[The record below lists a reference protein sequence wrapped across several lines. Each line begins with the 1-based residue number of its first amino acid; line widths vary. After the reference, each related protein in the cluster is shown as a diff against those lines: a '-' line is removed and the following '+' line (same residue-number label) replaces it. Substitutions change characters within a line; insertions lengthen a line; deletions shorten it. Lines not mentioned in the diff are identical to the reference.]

1 MKKIEDYNYLNVT
14 TDQMNIGDMFFVEVR
29 NIFGLSLTQ
38 DYSFINECEEGYF
51 DLPIVYDKNTF
62 QHTFFKEKD
71 FFVPLHNLYMDIRYP
86 SKQVAIDI
94 RNKSITLLR
103 YLGNGEFLEYYTDCI
118 IRYENIP
125 VYVNLDDVLQ
135 KRVDVTAIKFMD
147 SYVTFMRKYNGYLK
161 KPLYIERGTLLP
173 FNNSELKTKFDCQE
187 KNKRNSIKDA

>member
-1 MKKIEDYNYLNVT
+1 M
-14 TDQMNIGDMFFVEVR
+14 
-29 NIFGLSLTQ
+29 
-38 DYSFINECEEGYF
+38 
-51 DLPIVYDKNTF
+51 PIVYDKNTF

-147 SYVTFMRKYNGYLK
+147 SYVTFMRKYNEYLK

-187 KNKRNSIKDA
+187 KNKQKIKEILLKMHKESIYLLEAGLAESNEKEEIYAYDENDSRTLAKK